1 MKRFFLLFGFNRVEQ
16 YGFLVFT
23 FLILIVLF
31 VPYVLKYFGNDM
43 TPSYELVY
51 FEESKGDHDYASLDY
66 TKSSKHY
73 SKSNGDYAAKKRNIE
88 YFNFDPNHLN
98 EDSWSK
104 LGFSPKQ
111 IKVIMNY
118 QAKGGKFYKKEDLA
132 KIYVISDADYKRIE
146 PYINIETKKVNSIAN
161 SSEKTNTYK
170 TSYEKKNIIIDL
182 NSADTIQLQSLYGI
196 GPAFAKRIVKYRDAL
211 GGFYSIDQLT
221 EVYGLPPETFEIIKP
236 KLVLQMTSL
245 TKININLLN
254 ANELSKHPY
263 ISRKQAQTIV
273 NYRSQHGVFKNLES
287 LSEIQSL
294 DKEFLRKIGKYLE
307 Y

>member
-1 MKRFFLLFGFNRVEQ
+1 M
-16 YGFLVFT
+16 
-23 FLILIVLF
+23 
-31 VPYVLKYFGNDM
+31 
-43 TPSYELVY
+43 
-51 FEESKGDHDYASLDY
+51 
-66 TKSSKHY
+66 
-73 SKSNGDYAAKKRNIE
+73 
-88 YFNFDPNHLN
+88 
-98 EDSWSK
+98 
-104 LGFSPKQ
+104 
-111 IKVIMNY
+111 
-118 QAKGGKFYKKEDLA
+118 
-132 KIYVISDADYKRIE
+132 
-146 PYINIETKKVNSIAN
+146 
-161 SSEKTNTYK
+161 
-170 TSYEKKNIIIDL
+170 
-182 NSADTIQLQSLYGI
+182 YGI